1 MLFLRQRKRMLVL
14 KEQLDISNTSLIKA
28 EDRLQLS
35 DMETLKNDQ
44 IVLKHHTGTFKL
56 SFA

>member
-1 MLFLRQRKRMLVL
+1 MLFLRQRKKL

-28 EDRLQLS
+28 EDRLRVS